1 MKLASAELGGLCPRC
16 LFADGLAADE
26 RGADAPATSD
36 STHFTNPFF
45 QRSFGDYDLLA
56 EVARGGMGVIYKA
69 RQRSLTRIVALK
81 VLSSG
86 EFASPEYVQRF
97 RAEATAAARL
107 QHPNIVAIHEVGE
120 HDGVRYFTM
129 DFVEGPNL
137 GQLMAGRTLPPE
149 RAAAYLKTIAEAIQ
163 HAHQQGILHR
173 DLKPSNV
180 LIDPFGEPRVTDF
193 GLAKEITGNSDLT
206 MTGQVLGTP
215 GYLPPEQADA
225 TLGPLT
231 PAADVYSLGAI
242 LYYMLTARAPF
253 VAGSMQEMLRQ
264 VLADDPVAPRLLNPE
279 VPRELETICL
289 KCLDRDPARRY
300 QSAAQLAEDLR
311 RFLAHEPIVAQ
322 PVSSVGR
329 FTRWC
334 RRRPA
339 LAAAWLLAVTL
350 AVGSTVAAFWI
361 AQARTEAETSLTK
374 VRAAE
379 ATGRERLR
387 AAMLAEARA
396 VRHTTVP
403 GRRTQTLAALG
414 EAAKIRP
421 GADLRNEALAALL
434 LPDVRLIERWELAH
448 EGVGRFALNPA
459 ADLAAYEPVDAMGW
473 TRGEAQLR
481 RWGTSETVSRLHV
494 TGTNRVIGPLH
505 FSADGSLVM
514 ARYLDQSLRVWRTD
528 NPEPV
533 LVLTNRPLPGGTVF
547 TEPLNADYD
556 FSPDGLTVAVGVWGG
571 GVALH
576 RVADGLEVARWSGGE
591 TPNCLRFAPDG
602 RRLAVIRILPKGDHR
617 VFVLKLPGLTEEQA
631 LDAGGTPG
639 FADWSADSRLLAVS
653 TLDKRVALYD
663 IPGRRLL
670 RTLLCPGV
678 SGNEVLFVGNDRLLG
693 LRGTGTTLRL
703 FSPDLSREELVVD
716 GYGPLQLATRP
727 GSGTFAI
734 ASLEGVMTRNEV
746 VPPTGFRVLSPPQ
759 PAGYDMAFNNCCLDF
774 SPDGRWV
781 VSSHGRYT
789 LLRDMAGGRLL
800 DEMDGGD
807 PNGLEYATVAFCEN
821 GRSVLRCSTRTGL
834 QRHPLVPGT
843 DGRVRFGP
851 GVMLDPELSCMMTDH
866 SPDGRR
872 LALVLPEKGEVK
884 VSDVLVDRVEV
895 RQRWPLTDVYS
906 AALDP
911 SGETVLVNCGGTEA
925 TVSEQHLR
933 LYRIADGTTVRD
945 LPANPAGEVVW
956 SAGGQVALTSNGP
969 KQSTLWDTRTWRAKT
984 TLEGSLG
991 GNVTTLGLAPDGSY
1005 AVVARDEQIQLVATG
1020 DGTLLGALESPA
1032 ASGLASGIRFLPDRR
1047 RFAVLWRD
1055 GRIDVFDPEELKAE
1069 LAKLGLG
1076 W

>member
-26 RGADAPATSD
+26 PGAAAPTSD
-36 STHFTNPFF
+36 STHFSNPFF
-45 QRSFGDYDLLA
+45 QRSLGDYDLLE
-56 EVARGGMGVIYKA
+56 EVARGGMGVIYRA
-69 RQRSLTRIVALK
+69 RQRSLSRIVALK

-120 HDGVRYFTM
+120 HDGVRFFTM
-129 DFVEGPNL
+129 DYVEGPNL

-149 RAAAYLKTIAEAIQ
+149 RAAGYLKTIAEAIQ

-253 VAGSMQEMLRQ
+253 VAGSMQELLRQ

-279 VPRELETICL
+279 VPRDLETICL

-311 RFLAHEPIVAQ
+311 RFLAHEPIVAL

-339 LAAAWLLAVTL
+339 LAAVWLLAVVL
-350 AVGSTVAAFWI
+350 AVGSSVSALWI
-361 AQARTEAETSLTK
+361 AQALTK

-387 AAMLAEARA
+387 AARLAEARA

-403 GRRTQTLAALG
+403 GRRAQALAALA

-421 GADLRNEALAALL
+421 GPDLRDEALAALL
-434 LPDVRLIERWELAH
+434 LPDVLPAAHWELTH
-448 EGVGRFALNPA
+448 PGVGRLTMDPSARLV
-459 ADLAAYEPVDAMGW
+459 AYEPVNGMGYE
-473 TRGEAQLR
+473 RGEAQLR
-481 RWGTSETVSRLHV
+481 RWGTTGVVSRL
-494 TGTNRVIGPLH
+494 TFPGTNRVIGPLR

-514 ARYLDQSLRVWRTD
+514 ARYRDQSLRFWRTD
-528 NPEPV
+528 RPEPI
-533 LVLTNRPLPGGTVF
+533 LVLTNRALPGGTTL

-556 FSPDGLTVAVGVWGG
+556 FSPDGSTFALGLEGG
-571 GVALH
+571 GVSLH
-576 RVADGLEVARWSGGE
+576 RVADGAEIARWRGGA
-591 TPNCLRFAPDG
+591 TANYLRFAPDG
-602 RRLAVIRILPKGDHR
+602 RRLAVLRIVAKGDRR
-617 VFVLKLPGLTEEQA
+617 VFVLRLPDLAEEQA
-631 LDAGGTPG
+631 LDAGEVPG
-639 FADWSADSRLLAVS
+639 AVDWSADSRLLAVA
-653 TLDKRVALYD
+653 TLDKRVALFD
-663 IPGRRLL
+663 VPGRRLL
-670 RTLLCPGV
+670 RNLLCPGV
-678 SGNEVLFVGNDRLLG
+678 SAGEVVFIGNDRLLG
-693 LRGTGTTLRL
+693 LRGVGTTLRL

-716 GYGPLQLATRP
+716 GFGAMLLTAQP
-727 GSGTFAI
+727 GSSSFVI
-734 ASLEGVMTRNEV
+734 ASLEDVMTRYEV
-746 VPPTGFRVLSPPQ
+746 VLPTGFRVLSPPQ

-789 LLRDMAGGRLL
+789 LLREMAGGRLL
-800 DEMDGGD
+800 DELDTGD
-807 PNGLEYATVAFCEN
+807 PNTLEYATVAFCEE
-821 GRSVLRCSTRTGL
+821 GRAVLRCSTRSGL
-834 QRHPLVPGT
+834 QRHPLVPGL
-843 DGRVRFGP
+843 DGRVRIGP
-851 GVMLDPELSCMMTDH
+851 GVMLDPEPWCIMTDH
-866 SPDGRR
+866 TPGGGR
-872 LALVLPEKGEVK
+872 LAVVRPEKSEVK
-884 VSDVLVDRVEV
+884 VVDVLADHVEV
-895 RQRWPLTDVYS
+895 RQRWNLSGPYS

-911 SGETVLVNCGGTEA
+911 AGATLLVNCDGSEA
-925 TVSEQHLR
+925 TIAQEHLR
-933 LYRIADGTTVRD
+933 LYRIADGATIMD
-945 LPANPAGEVVW
+945 LPANPAGEAVW
-956 SAGGQVALTSNGP
+956 SADGRLVLTSNSL
-969 KQSTLWDTRTWRAKT
+969 KQSTLWDTKTWKAKA

-991 GNVTTLGLAPDGSY
+991 GNVTTLGLAPDSSY
-1005 AVVARDEQIQLVATG
+1005 AIVARDELIQLVSTT
-1020 DGTLLGALESPA
+1020 DGTLLGAVESPA
-1032 ASGLASGIRFLPDRR
+1032 ASGLASGIRFLPDHR

-1055 GRIDVFDPEELKAE
+1055 GRIDVIDPDELKAG
-1069 LAKLGLG
+1069 LAKVGLA